1 MARKYRS
8 YPLEFRL
15 KVIELARSGRR
26 LDELAV
32 EFKLAPQTVRN
43 WVKRADLDSGRRKDG
58 LTTAENDEIVRLRKE
73 VKQLKIEREIL
84 GKAAAWFARE
94 TDSIPPKPS
103 NS

>member
-1 MARKYRS
+1 MARKHRS

-15 KVIELARSGRR
+15 KIIELARSGRR
-26 LDELAV
+26 LDDLAS

-43 WVKRADLDSGRRKDG
+43 WVKRADLDSGRRSDG
-58 LTTAENDEIVRLRKE
+58 LTTTENEEITRLRKE

-94 TDSIPPKPS
+94 TDLIPAKSS